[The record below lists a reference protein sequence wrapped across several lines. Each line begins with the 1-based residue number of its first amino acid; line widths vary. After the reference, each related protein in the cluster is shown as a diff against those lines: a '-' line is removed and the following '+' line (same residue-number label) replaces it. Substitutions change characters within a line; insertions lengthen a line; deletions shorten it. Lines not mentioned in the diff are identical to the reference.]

1 LQDYA
6 NKSPWTIYETLEQG
20 GYGYLWYLGKMGG
33 YPVFMAS
40 GFAGQHIIVIPAL
53 DMVIVNSAFPD
64 VTYGTGENHIRHRQ
78 ILQFIANYILT
89 AVLKTRENPPASP
102 VDGRITR
109 VFNRSFF
116 MSEVLHVLQW
126 QPNPD
131 NTGTNTAAVYR
142 IYRLHNGNQVFLG
155 EVDARQ
161 REFFCRRVEENID
174 TPHTYGICTLTFDGR
189 ESVPAVIEIE
199 PENTGPL

>member
-1 LQDYA
+1 
-6 NKSPWTIYETLEQG
+6 
-20 GYGYLWYLGKMGG
+20 
-33 YPVFMAS
+33 
-40 GFAGQHIIVIPAL
+40 
-53 DMVIVNSAFPD
+53 
-64 VTYGTGENHIRHRQ
+64 
-78 ILQFIANYILT
+78 
-89 AVLKTRENPPASP
+89 
-102 VDGRITR
+102 
-109 VFNRSFF
+109 